1 MLMKVVIVAS
11 VVAAFCVAIALLGS
25 HASSFSRLVNSGV
38 IVLDRSE
45 GVSVPR
51 VLTAVSVELADI
63 PVIAAAMSES
73 TATVRYASLAFCPA
87 DCRSDD
93 DSLNVQISM
102 EARRIGLDW
111 VLLGSRNIRDQ
122 ERFKSFVQTKGFKVV
137 EKSENGVS
145 YLRVDSKDAAELAS
159 HIVTE
164 MYQMPSNETLSL
176 YHEGFD
182 WPRT

>member
-1 MLMKVVIVAS
+1 MKVGIVIS
-11 VVAAFCVAIALLGS
+11 VVASFCVAIALLVS
-25 HASSFSRLVNSGV
+25 QASSFSRWVNSSV
-38 IVLDRSE
+38 IALDRSE

-51 VLTAVSVELADI
+51 VLTADNVQLADM

-73 TATVRYASLAFCPA
+73 KAEVRYASLAFCPA

-93 DSLNVQISM
+93 DSLNIQISM
-102 EARRIGLDW
+102 EDRKIGLDW

-122 ERFKSFVQTKGFKVV
+122 ERFKSFVQTKGFEVV
-137 EKSENGVS
+137 EKNENGVS

-159 HIVTE
+159 RIVTE
-164 MYQMPSNETLSL
+164 MYQMLPNETLSL

-182 WPRT
+182 WPQT